1 MEIIYPR
8 RGVQVFIPRDL
19 GGVMRG
25 VVFEVAHREPGV
37 EVFWHIDDRYVGST
51 RYRHQLEVN
60 VPPGRHV
67 LYLVDEYGNTLSRSF
82 TVVENS

>member
-1 MEIIYPR
+1 M
-8 RGVQVFIPRDL
+8 L
-19 GGVMRG
+19 GNIWFRFSALMSHSVLT
-25 VVFEVAHREPGV
+25 
-37 EVFWHIDDRYVGST
+37 VFWHIDDRYVGST

-60 VPPGRHV
+60 VSPGRHV